1 MIVGDPTITLSP
13 FALTAATI
21 LASVAASWGVM
32 QTTLKQ
38 LTKEIERVR
47 HDVKNMQQAQQGAIM
62 ETLER
67 VARIEGKL
75 GV

>member
-1 MIVGDPTITLSP
+1 MIAGDPRITLSP

-21 LASVAASWGVM
+21 VASVAASWGVM

-47 HDVKNMQQAQQGAIM
+47 HDLKNMQQAQQGAIM

>member
-1 MIVGDPTITLSP
+1 MVVGDPTITLSP
-13 FALTAATI
+13 FMLTVATI
-21 LASVAASWGVM
+21 VASVAASWGVM

-47 HDVKNMQQAQQGAIM
+47 HDLKNMQQAQQGAIM